1 MTNATIDNKVGNEAV
16 VLWQYDKAYSLIALI
31 GKFGEDAGI
40 WKKGDL
46 GRFNYLAKVTTE
58 DFWDFVRDYVMPL
71 REHEDETLDKLIL
84 TVWGRILGLSWPTY
98 KEGGETVE
106 ISHDFFR
113 RIIRGRF
120 FLLNMAAATAN
131 YNKYLDI
138 VFPFEDRMAIRA
150 DKEHSTDYAKVG
162 EFVEESGKTISW
174 TIEEADDGFIAT
186 FSGYDESK
194 WTMPPMTL
202 MGETPP
208 LEFLAEVKSAGEPS
222 VSYGYVNCSKRIGTP
237 CCAVD
242 GGTSMWNG
250 SEQGEIDDSKFMSM
264 SFTVPANASDEE
276 LAIIRQSPGL
286 IYVYPAGIRYEGGY
300 ADDSKVI
307 GFNGQDLKNMANGFA
322 WADENEKNGGIL
334 AGTDKAQFP
343 QNERES

>member
-98 KEGGETVE
+98 EEGGETVE

-120 FLLNMAAATAN
+120 FLLNMAATTAN
-131 YNKYLDI
+131 YNKYLNI
-138 VFPFEDRMAIRA
+138 VFPFA
-150 DKEHSTDYAKVG
+150 DSYKIVPYEPYCTDYAKVK
-162 EFVEESGKTISW
+162 EFVEESKDTIRW
-174 TIEEADDGFIAT
+174 TIREDFGAYVID
-186 FSGYDESK
+186 FSGYDTSK
-194 WTMPPMTL
+194 WFVPQNIYIGGSGAPNDFFANIM
-202 MGETPP
+202 
-208 LEFLAEVKSAGEPS
+208 SAGGGE
-222 VSYGYVNCSKRIGTP
+222 SYGYGICTSRTGTP
-237 CCAVD
+237 CHAVD

-276 LAIIRQSPGL
+276 LAIIRQSPDL

-307 GFNGQDLKNMANGFA
+307 GFNGQDLRNMANGFV

-343 QNERES
+343 QNERAN

>member
-16 VLWQYDKAYSLIALI
+16 VLWQYDKAYNLIALI

-40 WKKGDL
+40 WKKGNL

-71 REHEDETLDKLIL
+71 HEHEDETLDKLIL

-98 KEGGETVE
+98 EKGGRTVE

-120 FLLNMAAATAN
+120 FLLNMAATTAN
-131 YNKYLDI
+131 YNKYLGI
-138 VFPFEDRMAIRA
+138 VFP
-150 DKEHSTDYAKVG
+150 KEEID
-162 EFVEESGKTISW
+162 
-174 TIEEADDGFIAT
+174 EEAKKEAEEQGEVYL
-186 FSGYDESK
+186 SGPRNY
-194 WTMPPMTL
+194 
-202 MGETPP
+202 
-208 LEFLAEVKSAGEPS
+208 VK
-222 VSYGYVNCSKRIGTP
+222 
-237 CCAVD
+237 D
-242 GGTSMWNG
+242 GGTSMPDEDGRETINN
-250 SEQGEIDDSKFMSM
+250 SKFMSM
-264 SFTVPANASDEE
+264 EFSMPDGVKEGDEE
-276 LAIIRQSPGL
+276 WEIIKQNPNL
-286 IYVYPAGIRYEGGY
+286 IYIYPAGIRYEGGFKP
-300 ADDSKVI
+300 DSKVI

-343 QNERES
+343 QNERAN

>member
-16 VLWQYDKAYSLIALI
+16 VLWQYDKAYNLIALI

-46 GRFNYLAKVTTE
+46 GRFNYLAKVTTD

-71 REHEDETLDKLIL
+71 RKHEDETLDKLIL

-98 KEGGETVE
+98 EEGGRTIE

-120 FLLNMAAATAN
+120 FLLNMAATAAN
-131 YNKYLDI
+131 YNKYLGI
-138 VFPFEDRMAIRA
+138 VFP
-150 DKEHSTDYAKVG
+150 KEEID
-162 EFVEESGKTISW
+162 
-174 TIEEADDGFIAT
+174 EEAKKEAEEQGEVYL
-186 FSGYDESK
+186 SGPRNY
-194 WTMPPMTL
+194 
-202 MGETPP
+202 
-208 LEFLAEVKSAGEPS
+208 VK
-222 VSYGYVNCSKRIGTP
+222 
-237 CCAVD
+237 D
-242 GGTSMWNG
+242 GGTSMPDEYGRETINN
-250 SEQGEIDDSKFMSM
+250 SKFMSM
-264 SFTVPANASDEE
+264 EFSMPDGVKEGDEE
-276 LAIIRQSPGL
+276 WEIIKQNPNL
-286 IYVYPAGIRYEGGY
+286 IYIYPAGIRYEGGN
-300 ADDSKVI
+300 DDASKVI

-343 QNERES
+343 RNERVN

>member
-16 VLWQYDKAYSLIALI
+16 VLWQYDKAYNLIALI

-71 REHEDETLDKLIL
+71 RKHEDETLDKLIL

-98 KEGGETVE
+98 EEGGRTIE

-120 FLLNMAAATAN
+120 FLLNMAATAAN
-131 YNKYLDI
+131 YNKYLGI
-138 VFPFEDRMAIRA
+138 VFP
-150 DKEHSTDYAKVG
+150 KEEID
-162 EFVEESGKTISW
+162 
-174 TIEEADDGFIAT
+174 EEAKKEAEEQGEVYL
-186 FSGYDESK
+186 SGPRNY
-194 WTMPPMTL
+194 
-202 MGETPP
+202 
-208 LEFLAEVKSAGEPS
+208 VK
-222 VSYGYVNCSKRIGTP
+222 
-237 CCAVD
+237 D
-242 GGTSMWNG
+242 GGTSMPDEYGRETINN
-250 SEQGEIDDSKFMSM
+250 SKFMSM
-264 SFTVPANASDEE
+264 EFSMPDGVKEGDEE
-276 LAIIRQSPGL
+276 WEIIKQNPNL
-286 IYVYPAGIRYEGGY
+286 IYIYPAGIRYEGGFEP
-300 ADDSKVI
+300 DSKVI

-343 QNERES
+343 QNERAN

>member
-16 VLWQYDKAYSLIALI
+16 VLWQYDKAYNMIALI

-98 KEGGETVE
+98 DEGGETVE

-120 FLLNMAAATAN
+120 FLLNMAATTAN
-131 YNKYLDI
+131 YNKYLNI
-138 VFPFEDRMAIRA
+138 VFPFED
-150 DKEHSTDYAKVG
+150 
-162 EFVEESGKTISW
+162 
-174 TIEEADDGFIAT
+174 
-186 FSGYDESK
+186 
-194 WTMPPMTL
+194 
-202 MGETPP
+202 TP
-208 LEFLAEVKSAGEPS
+208 E
-222 VSYGYVNCSKRIGTP
+222 RTGTP
-237 CCAVD
+237 CHTVD

-250 SEQGEIDDSKFMSM
+250 SEHGEIDDSKFMSM

-276 LAIIRQSPGL
+276 LAIIRQSPDL

-300 ADDSKVI
+300 ADYSKVI

-343 QNERES
+343 QNERAN

>member
-1 MTNATIDNKVGNEAV
+1 MTNAAIDNKVGNEAV
-16 VLWQYDKAYSLIALI
+16 VLWQYDKAYNLIALI
-31 GKFGEDAGI
+31 GKFGEDVGIRVDGDPI
-40 WKKGDL
+40 WKNGKL

-58 DFWDFVRDYVMPL
+58 DFWNFVRDYVMPL
-71 REHEDETLDKLIL
+71 REHEDKTLDKLIL

-98 KEGGETVE
+98 EEGGRTVE

-120 FLLNMAAATAN
+120 FLLSMAATTAN
-131 YNKYLDI
+131 YNKYLNI
-138 VFPFEDRMAIRA
+138 VFPFED
-150 DKEHSTDYAKVG
+150 
-162 EFVEESGKTISW
+162 
-174 TIEEADDGFIAT
+174 
-186 FSGYDESK
+186 
-194 WTMPPMTL
+194 
-202 MGETPP
+202 TP
-208 LEFLAEVKSAGEPS
+208 E
-222 VSYGYVNCSKRIGTP
+222 RTGTP
-237 CCAVD
+237 CHTVD
-242 GGTSMWNG
+242 GGTSMWHG

-276 LAIIRQSPGL
+276 LAIIRQSPDL

-343 QNERES
+343 QNERVN